1 MKQLI
6 GGIAGALITGIA
18 IFGWNGSTARDDA
31 SWSAAEA
38 QRPLQLISDQRGTPA
53 AVMDSESAPAAL
65 NVTCEPGQRAVIR
78 RMPSVSGLSMEAG
91 CVGRRRH
98 RHPFECAA
106 PSPRCSRC
114 SRLMPCPWRTR
125 GLACSR
131 RGRCVTTT
139 MCRHDASSR
148 GDRGRSVRS

>member
-6 GGIAGALITGIA
+6 GGIVGALVTGIA
-18 IFGWNGSTARDDA
+18 IFGWNGSTAPDDV

-91 CVGRRRH
+91 CVGGDDM
-98 RHPFECAA
+98 ASLSSA
-106 PSPRCSRC
+106 PRFAPLQPMQ
-114 SRLMPCPWRTR
+114 RLMPCPSRTP
-125 GLACSR
+125 GHACSR
-131 RGRCVTTT
+131 CGPCVMTT
-139 MCRHDASSR
+139 MCPHEAWSR
-148 GDRGRSVRS
+148 GARGRSVPS